1 MIVIENLRKKKKK
14 ILKKME
20 ITFEVL
26 NIKIFPLLVSI
37 LTLIGLINAMVSTVH
52 VLKYANDLVNYIRN
66 ESSYTVDTT
75 NSDENDDSSK

>member
-1 MIVIENLRKKKKK
+1 
-14 ILKKME
+14 ME

-52 VLKYANDLVNYIRN
+52 VLKYANDLVNYIRS
-66 ESSYTVDTT
+66 ESSYTSANTT
-75 NSDENDDSSK
+75 NSAENDDSSK

>member
-1 MIVIENLRKKKKK
+1 
-14 ILKKME
+14 ME